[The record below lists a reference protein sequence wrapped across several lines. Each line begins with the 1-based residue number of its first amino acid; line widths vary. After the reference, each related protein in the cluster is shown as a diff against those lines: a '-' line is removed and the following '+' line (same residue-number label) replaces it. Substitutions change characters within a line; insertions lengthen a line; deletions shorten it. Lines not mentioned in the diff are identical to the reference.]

1 MTDSRRSGYLVADEM
16 RALAALGRRFAGS
29 DYEAERAE
37 RLMELA
43 GDVAQLAGGGVSEDA
58 GELFGPDPWRRTTPA
73 LTVTTAVFD
82 GDGRILLARRRE
94 DGHWV
99 MPGGFAEVGLTA
111 PEAALQ
117 ELWEEAGLRGRVARL
132 LGVFDA
138 RLWDPMARAHTVNL
152 LFEVECED
160 LSPTPGTEMAA
171 AGFFP
176 PEGLPEHLA
185 PWQEPR
191 LHKALEL
198 RRASI
203 TYFDPSDSRYADM
216 PPHQR
221 R

>member
-1 MTDSRRSGYLVADEM
+1 MADEM

-29 DYEAERAE
+29 AYEAERAE
-37 RLMELA
+37 RLMDLA
-43 GDVAQLAGGGVSEDA
+43 GDVAQLAGDRVGDA
-58 GELFGPDPWRRTTPA
+58 AELLGPDPWRRTTPA

-111 PEAALQ
+111 PEAALH

-138 RLWDPMARAHTVNL
+138 RLWDPMAKAHAVNL
-152 LFEVECED
+152 LFEVECDD
-160 LSPTPGTEMAA
+160 LSPTPGTEMVA

-176 PEGLPEHLA
+176 LEGLPEPLA

-191 LHKALEL
+191 LRKALEL

-203 TYFDPSDSRYADM
+203 TYFDPTDSRCAEM